1 MPKGTC
7 KAGGPGVCVSSCSRK
22 RARGGGTTWHDT
34 DSLRAW
40 HCLPPANLCK
50 WRILTPGRWDVGGWV
65 LSEFGWQP
73 TACSKNGATAAVVV
87 TAHGAGKFGRAPQER
102 RAGTT
107 YPLVAWQGGQR
118 SDQSG
123 ARCLL
128 YPGRMASPSRPSPRS
143 RSSSPPRRS
152 GCPGWFYKH
161 FASRSI
167 SVLIRHCESDPSKT
181 PSSLQL

>member
-107 YPLVAWQGGQR
+107 YPVSCL
-118 SDQSG
+118 
-123 ARCLL
+123 ARRAEKRPIRGTLPPLPWPNGIALTALPSLALL
-128 YPGRMASPSRPSPRS
+128 LS
-143 RSSSPPRRS
+143 
-152 GCPGWFYKH
+152 
-161 FASRSI
+161 
-167 SVLIRHCESDPSKT
+167 T
-181 PSSLQL
+181 PSLRLPGMIL